1 VVFDLG
7 IWTGPLP
14 TGMPAPNVHVFDFDT
29 VLVSD
34 LRAASDARRA
44 AALAREQRPAPTA
57 ARAEAPTTTLAEQM
71 AREQMPTPAPQSE
84 PEVGQVDDICRFF
97 S

>member
-1 VVFDLG
+1 MVFDLG